1 MREELIKA
9 LKELR
14 TIYMNKK
21 IGNRFLSIE
30 SYICELNNGKTITR
44 EKILKNGK
52 DGSAVVIYPITTDG
66 KTIIAVEP
74 RVFTKN
80 TVGIGFP
87 AGYIEEGEKPIE
99 AAKRELLEETGY
111 TTDDLVEVGT
121 FYQDQG
127 CSAAFNHYFI
137 ASNCKK
143 VSEQKLDSSEIIK
156 YFLVNGDELN
166 ELLEKG
172 YITGLNSAYLIEKVK
187 SYGGIYGCKKNNK

>member
-1 MREELIKA
+1 MRQDLIDA

-30 SYICELNNGKTITR
+30 SYICELSNGKTITR

>member
-80 TVGIGFP
+80 TVGIGLP